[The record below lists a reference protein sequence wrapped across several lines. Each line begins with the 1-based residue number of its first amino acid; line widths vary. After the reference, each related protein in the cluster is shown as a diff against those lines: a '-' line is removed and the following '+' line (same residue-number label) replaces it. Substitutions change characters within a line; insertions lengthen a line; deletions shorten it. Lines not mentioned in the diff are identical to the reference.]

1 MSSRELGSG
10 WSVGFGGLREV
21 AGRVSVVVVGQSIRR
36 GAVEYMSRLG
46 SHRAFDLSGTG
57 ASALL
62 LGRNATHIVV
72 RCGNCTTTVVDHKG
86 EDIGKG
92 LLRRN
97 ERDLEP
103 CPGKGW
109 LKR

>member
-1 MSSRELGSG
+1 MRAREL
-10 WSVGFGGLREV
+10 LRILKDHGCVEV
-21 AGRVSVVVVGQSIRR
+21 R
-36 GAVEYMSRLG
+36 
-46 SHRAFDLSGTG
+46 
-57 ASALL
+57 
-62 LGRNATHIVV
+62 RNATHIVV

-103 CPGKGW
+103 CLGKGW